1 MNAYWRR
8 AIFASERLH
17 FFYRER
23 RLKAVISDT
32 NMSPSF
38 GEVAVEKHWPMWL
51 YTVHLSGDAPE
62 AGQEAAPGHVTVLPQ
77 IRHTFL
83 VWASNRRRLFLPR
96 VFQWPHHTVLGED
109 RQTGRQTHGLEGWD
123 CSPVVPPPGKH
134 SHQRHILLRTKPRP
148 GYWRESGVNTGH
160 SRIDQTLG
168 DQSSGG
174 FRAEATGVIC

>member
-1 MNAYWRR
+1 MLIEGEQYLLLKSC
-8 AIFASERLH
+8 ASSIGKEDWKQRYQTQICHHRL
-17 FFYRER
+17 
-23 RLKAVISDT
+23 
-32 NMSPSF
+32 
-38 GEVAVEKHWPMWL
+38 VEKHWPMWL
-51 YTVHLSGDAPE
+51 YTVHFSGDAPE
-62 AGQEAAPGHVTVLPQ
+62 AGREEAPGHVTVLPQ

-109 RQTGRQTHGLEGWD
+109 RQTDRQTHGLEGWD

-160 SRIDQTLG
+160 CRIDQTLG

-174 FRAEATGVIC
+174 FRAEATGVIS